1 MSLAN
6 LGIKYIDLVLIHWPF
21 GYKDRVNPYPY
32 HQNHNIIFSDVDYLE
47 TWSGLEDAQHMGLV
61 KSIGIS
67 SFNSK
72 QIQRIVENAKIPPA
86 INRVK
91 F

>member
-21 GYKDRVNPYPY
+21 GYKDGVNPYPY
-32 HQNHNIIFSDVDYLE
+32 DQNHNIILNDVDYLE

-86 INRVK
+86 INRVE